1 MLIDPLTT
9 FCKKSLWM
17 LHKTAGSR
25 RQKLEDIWWIKGY
38 ELPSSIEKNLRFRKG
53 LSQCWTL
60 KRIMQSLIV
69 DSGVNHRF
77 IV

>member
-25 RQKLEDIWWIKGY
+25 RQKLEDIWWNKGY
-38 ELPSSIEKNLRFRKG
+38 ELPSSIEKAYVSEKV
-53 LSQCWTL
+53 SV
-60 KRIMQSLIV
+60 SAE
-69 DSGVNHRF
+69 H
-77 IV
+77 

>member
-17 LHKTAGSR
+17 LHKIARSW

-38 ELPSSIEKNLRFRKG
+38 ELPSAIGGKPHLKKG
-53 LSQCWTL
+53 LSQYWT
-60 KRIMQSLIV
+60 
-69 DSGVNHRF
+69 
-77 IV
+77 